1 MGVFEFMVG
10 RKKPTPGEMAKER
23 LKVVLVHDRLKI
35 SPEMLESIKKE
46 ILNVV
51 SRRLDVDENQMHV
64 SLTRAENTD
73 LLKTHVPIKRQKV
86 SFEWDP
92 PSNTPSS
99 SNQISGKIRIEESN
113 QE

>member
-35 SPEMLESIKKE
+35 SPEVLDSIKKE

-51 SRRLDVDENQMHV
+51 SRRLEVDENQMQV

-92 PSNTPSS
+92 PGNTPS